1 MFIIQSC
8 ARKRLIEVRI
18 EIEGGCF
25 STKTFELFDF
35 KFSSALIVPFLQAPL
50 GLHLVLVFMRNT
62 GYLSHLC
69 SN

>member
-1 MFIIQSC
+1 M
-8 ARKRLIEVRI
+8 

-35 KFSSALIVPFLQAPL
+35 NFFSALIVPFLQAPQ
-50 GLHLVLVFMRNT
+50 GLYLVLVFMRNT
-62 GYLSHLC
+62 GYLSYLC